1 MAVTSGFFNSINHD
15 RLYDAE
21 QLSSIFDGIVLDGVY
36 ESIGTAFMVSAI
48 NDEMAVKI
56 GTGRAWFDHIWVLND
71 SEFIVNL
78 DPANVALP
86 RIDAI
91 VLDIDKRTNN
101 RTGSIKYIRGDY
113 SSIPVRPSLVK
124 EDNVHVQYPIAYIEV
139 ASGSNVTIDQTKI
152 TRTVGTSE
160 CPYVIGVL
168 TVINADTYWKQ
179 LETEFNIWWDGVK
192 DTISSENLL
201 DIELRLQNVEN
212 KTNEIDKNIVL
223 APDYVYEQETLV
235 TYDMYETWVEYVA
248 PIMDFIL
255 PDKKF
260 ITLFDYNEGFYC
272 SKVYDLDDIKKS
284 NNNEYAG
291 EIVNIR
297 VGAKKIAS
305 IPNYAYQNYWF
316 SKNVSVIKSETETY
330 PANIYVYYFRPV
342 YSNTDQYSYVIK
354 NAYADIIKIT
364 VSSDHV
370 ISYSTVSSVK
380 TPLNNTYKGSDYNE
394 YHRKAYTT
402 KFPLRVFGN
411 DYTFITF
418 TLQKYSSSSYDYQL
432 RLMFQNV
439 SYNKDT
445 LVLDIN
451 KESSIDRMFDDSQ
464 LKGVLSNVL
473 SLIGY
478 GRSDNS
484 GYVLMFSHLLN
495 NQGGGEFTANS
506 IITGDSSFENVEW
519 VKYDRS
525 IDIENFSNTYFSNIR
540 FCSDIEVT
548 VYKGRHKY
556 VYTDSLI
563 PSKSLCESTLSG
575 GTPKFIK
582 DRQLGWGFT
591 VYPMI
596 KISDDTSIGFESMIP
611 YPFSSNFSDR
621 DKRRITL
628 YNVYNTSTDADRV
641 SKYKNSTM
649 VQCLISDGEDHKVL
663 GSEYFVIYAL
673 SCNHFPVRAFDDSII
688 ISPYSIIELK
698 LLESFKQESGSS
710 KVGEIVQPLAC
721 SEPIVLTKKRS

>member
-71 SEFIVNL
+71 SEFVVNL

-113 SSIPVRPSLVK
+113 SSSPVRPSLVK

-201 DIELRLQNVEN
+201 DIEQRLQNVEK
-212 KTNEIDKNIVL
+212 KTNELDKNVVL

-235 TYDMYETWVEYVA
+235 TYNMYANWVDSVT

-260 ITLFDYNEGFYC
+260 ITLFDYNGGFYC

-297 VGAKKIAS
+297 IGAKKIAS
-305 IPNYAYQNYWF
+305 TPDYAYQSYWF

-342 YSNTDQYSYVIK
+342 YSNTDKYSYVIK

-380 TPLNNTYKGSDYNE
+380 TPLNNTYEGSDYND
-394 YHRKAYTT
+394 YHRKAFTT

-418 TLQKYSSSSYDYQL
+418 TLQEYKSSLYDGQF

-445 LVLDIN
+445 LALNIN
-451 KESSIDRMFDDSQ
+451 KESSIDSMFSRNQ
-464 LKGVLSNVL
+464 LKGVLSDVL

-484 GYVLMFSHLLN
+484 GYVLMFSHLHN
-495 NQGGGEFTANS
+495 KQAGGEFTKNS
-506 IITGDSSFENVEW
+506 IITGDSSFENVER
-519 VKYDRS
+519 VECNQS
-525 IDIENFSNTYFSNIR
+525 IEEFSNTYFSNIR

-575 GTPKFIK
+575 GTPKFIG
-582 DRQLGWGFT
+582 DRQLGWPFT
-591 VYPMI
+591 VYSMM
-596 KISDDTSIGFESMIP
+596 KIADDTFIGFESMIP
-611 YPFSSNFSDR
+611 YPFGSNSEEL
-621 DKRRITL
+621 RITL

-649 VQCLISDGEDHKVL
+649 IQCSIKDGEDHKVL

-688 ISPYSIIELK
+688 ISPYSTIELEF
-698 LLESFKQESGSS
+698 LESFKNKSS
-710 KVGEIVQPLAC
+710 NVGEIVQSLAC